1 MLLCRLTGDRRASHR
16 RGGRA
21 GLTGSAAARAHLG
34 AAEAVGVSAV
44 LAAIALHVC
53 ERTRAPPPHAPPS
66 AAQSARRE
74 GSRGGLRRP
83 GPRPA
88 GAPALPTGAGL
99 PAHGPPTAH
108 PASPCAGRRD
118 RLPGPPRQASSP
130 GSRSPA
136 CRPSAPP
143 QLSSCRLCH
152 QCPLD
157 RETTEAV
164 TEQDTSESERGG
176 GCERDA
182 EATGAD
188 RHVPHVT
195 ASI

>member
-88 GAPALPTGAGL
+88 GAPALPTRRGAAC
-99 PAHGPPTAH
+99 PRAANR
-108 PASPCAGRRD
+108 SP
-118 RLPGPPRQASSP
+118 RLALCRSPRPSPGPSAAGKLPWLSVTSLPPLGPAPALLLPTLSPMPSRQRDH
-130 GSRSPA
+130 GS
-136 CRPSAPP
+136 
-143 QLSSCRLCH
+143 CH
-152 QCPLD
+152 
-157 RETTEAV
+157 R
-164 TEQDTSESERGG
+164 
-176 GCERDA
+176 
-182 EATGAD
+182 TG
-188 RHVPHVT
+188 H
-195 ASI
+195 I